1 LKPGT
6 IKSSSQASYTQPTS
20 GPSISS
26 KSQQPVDAE
35 SATTNIPAKNIN
47 FVENYKN
54 WCVSP
59 VLNDIYKQDIKLPI
73 IHFKEYRLLSS
84 TLWEQ
89 LKYFSFLAIT
99 APDQAA
105 VDLARFLKKDP
116 SVVDKGAAAEQ
127 NSVEELDPDDENFII
142 HSLKATQ
149 GVINDTFS
157 AVGQILNKLKIDTPD
172 MSRANADDPYEG
184 LYSPEETKF
193 NYTFPYYTSLL
204 KSKDSSFSEGYSG
217 DGKGALPTFLDNLSN
232 KYKARDPKKGARAL
246 VEPGMYIE
254 KTQFYNFGKNEESIS
269 FSFPLLNTI
278 SQEQINENYQ
288 FLFLLIYQNTMYRKD
303 RSAFIPP
310 CIYEVLVPG
319 TRYIKWAYISRLSV
333 SFLGTRRMVEVD
345 SGIGVFKTIVPEA
358 YNVNITVTGLHEEAG
373 NFLIRSA
380 ANNFSDIK
388 IRDITSSQSLIPP
401 PDEAIPQ
408 SEPVPAISDRI
419 PLQPATSPPPPEPI
433 RPIPNILPPLT

>member
-1 LKPGT
+1 MGLFEKHKLPVLKNTISPG
-6 IKSSSQASYTQPTS
+6 IILRPSVLNSSAEAQYT
-20 GPSISS
+20 
-26 KSQQPVDAE
+26 
-35 SATTNIPAKNIN
+35 PAKNSPSTSVESQQTVATENTPAKIPGKDIN

-59 VLNDIYKQDIKLPI
+59 VLNNIYKQEIKLPI
-73 IHFKEYRLLSS
+73 IHLKEYRLLTS

-89 LKYFSFLAIT
+89 IKYFTFLAATVPGRT
-99 APDQAA
+99 ADDVAT
-105 VDLARFLKKDP
+105 FLGEDVNAKDP
-116 SVVDKGAAAEQ
+116 SFIVKG
-127 NSVEELDPDDENFII
+127 LR
-142 HSLKATQ
+142 ATQ
-149 GVINDTFS
+149 AVIDAGF
-157 AVGQILNKLKIDTPD
+157 AEVGELLNYLNIDTPD
-172 MSRANADDPYEG
+172 MARAKSEDPYDG

-193 NYTFPYYTSLL
+193 KYTFPYYTSLL

-217 DGKGALPTFLDNLSN
+217 DGKGILPTFLETTIKGYSQ
-232 KYKARDPKKGARAL
+232 KRDPGLGARAL
-246 VEPGMYIE
+246 VEPGIYIE
-254 KTQFYNFGKNEESIS
+254 KTQFYQFGKDGESIS

-319 TRYIKWAYISRLSV
+319 TRYMKWAYISSLSV
-333 SFLGTRRMVEVD
+333 DFIGTRRMIEVD

-380 ANNFSDIK
+380 ANTFSDIK
-388 IRDITSSQSLIPP
+388 IRDITS
-401 PDEAIPQ
+401 
-408 SEPVPAISDRI
+408 
-419 PLQPATSPPPPEPI
+419 PI
-433 RPIPNILPPLT
+433 